1 MASAQ
6 AEQGGLAHTVLSS
19 LGKAKAQKDKRLV
32 GSLSRLPR
40 HCSLSR
46 TGVDDRFGSIATG
59 RGKLQVQPC
68 PQCPVSD
75 GRPEKGGLR

>member
-1 MASAQ
+1 MPVPGPMYAPAARRKS
-6 AEQGGLAHTVLSS
+6 LAGIAARARAALHR
-19 LGKAKAQKDKRLV
+19 RLAAN
-32 GSLSRLPR
+32 GRE
-40 HCSLSR
+40 
-46 TGVDDRFGSIATG
+46 GSIATG